1 MLKSKIIIIPELV
14 SMILGEVSFNITE
27 QTVIES
33 DPKLNE
39 VTKYFKDLILPATGF
54 NLVITDLKT
63 DLTKSNTIYLKLNG
77 KFISP
82 FRRKT
87 KKDKKLH

>member
-1 MLKSKIIIIPELV
+1 MLEIKINIIPKPV
-14 SMILGEVSFNITE
+14 SIILGDGSFNITE
-27 QTVIES
+27 QTLIDS

-39 VTKYFKDLILPATGF
+39 IDNYLKELIFPATGF

>member
-1 MLKSKIIIIPELV
+1 MLKNKINIIPKPV
-14 SMILGEVSFNITE
+14 SMVLGEGDFKVTD
-27 QTVIES
+27 QTLIES
-33 DPKLNE
+33 DPVLNE
-39 VTKYFKDLILPATGF
+39 VARYLKNLILLATGF